1 MLTLRTNGARA
12 LEPTAKKLR
21 RGVVLVIVVV
31 AVAVMAILSTVIFAA
46 LQSGGGVDRIVLAS
60 DILFRFKTEIIGT
73 PPSFFER
80 IKVYPGGL
88 SHLIEPITTSKVNS
102 CGQFYKASP
111 DVNNWRGPY
120 HLIPFNPVDGYVLSL
135 GIAAQDATLRT
146 TFTNGALALAIVM
159 NDVQLADAQAL
170 KGKIDGTSGD
180 TISFT
185 PNGDNPVVV
194 HYRMPITS
202 LC

>member
-1 MLTLRTNGARA
+1 MLTTGKRHGPDVRIKAG
-12 LEPTAKKLR
+12 LR
-21 RGVVLVIVVV
+21 RGVVLIV
-31 AVAVMAILSTVIFAA
+31 AVVTIAVMAVLATVIFAS
-46 LQSGGGVDRIVLAS
+46 LRTGGVDRIVLAA

-73 PPSFFER
+73 DPSFYER
-80 IKVYPGGL
+80 LHVYPGRL
-88 SHLIEPITTSKVNS
+88 SHLVYPITTADRNS

-120 HLIPFNPVDGYVLSL
+120 HLIPWVSGDPYVLAL
-135 GIAAQDATLRT
+135 GIAAQDSTVRT
-146 TFTNGALALAIVM
+146 NFSPPGSALALAIVM

-170 KGKIDGTSGD
+170 KARIDGLSGD

-194 HYRMPITS
+194 HYRIPITS